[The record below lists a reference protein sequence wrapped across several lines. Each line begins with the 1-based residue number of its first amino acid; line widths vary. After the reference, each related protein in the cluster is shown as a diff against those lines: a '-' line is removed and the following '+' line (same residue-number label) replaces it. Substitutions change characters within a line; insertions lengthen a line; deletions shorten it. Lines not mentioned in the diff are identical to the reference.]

1 MTVDDD
7 ALWKALRQRA
17 GSAEPEPPD
26 AEQLAAAERLL
37 AGLDDAPPLDAAR
50 IEAIVRAAT
59 ADEPETASRPRS
71 SPLAAMPSASHRRSG
86 SQWLAAAAA
95 VLFAPKLLAATAVAT
110 VVVASA
116 LWLSHTVTN
125 LSFQA
130 AVRTLADE
138 RLDDGNRMAAQG
150 RVALDVLE
158 TLHLLVGL
166 EEQPLDPPLA
176 AARSAAL
183 QRVRDQL
190 RTAAPPLP
198 MPTGAS
204 LLALGDRAN
213 DPSALPGPRLEALRL
228 LGELSAVGVA
238 TLQQAG
244 QRAGDGDLR
253 TKNRAYLM
261 QIDAAL
267 P

>member
-17 GSAEPEPPD
+17 AADDSEPPE

-37 AGLDDAPPLDAAR
+37 AGIDDAPPLDAAR

-59 ADEPETASRPRS
+59 ADEPETAPGPRP
-71 SPLAAMPSASHRRSG
+71 SPLTVVPSAPRRRSG

-130 AVRTLADE
+130 AVRALADE

-158 TLHLLVGL
+158 TLHLLVEL
-166 EEQPLDPPLA
+166 EEQPLDPTVA
-176 AARSAAL
+176 AARRASL

-190 RTAAPPLP
+190 RTVAPPLP
-198 MPTGAS
+198 MPTSVS

-213 DPSALPGPRLEALRL
+213 DPSGPIEPRLEAVRL
-228 LGELSAVGVA
+228 LGELSTVGIA
-238 TLQQAG
+238 TLQQVGA
-244 QRAGDGDLR
+244 RAGDGDLR

-261 QIDAAL
+261 QIETAL

>member
-17 GSAEPEPPD
+17 AAAESEPLE

-37 AGLDDAPPLDAAR
+37 AGIDDAPPLDAAR
-50 IEAIVRAAT
+50 IEAMVRAAT
-59 ADEPETASRPRS
+59 ADEPATVPMPRS
-71 SPLAAMPSASHRRSG
+71 PSLAVPSSPRRRSG

-116 LWLSHTVTN
+116 LWLSHTVTD
-125 LSFQA
+125 LTFQA
-130 AVRTLADE
+130 AVRALADE
-138 RLDDGNRMAAQG
+138 RLDEGNRMAAQG

-158 TLHLLVGL
+158 TLHLLVEI
-166 EEQPLDPPLA
+166 EEPPLDPAVA
-176 AARSAAL
+176 AVRRASL

-198 MPTGAS
+198 MPTGVS

-213 DPSALPGPRLEALRL
+213 DPRGPIEPRLEAVRL
-228 LGELSAVGVA
+228 LGELSTVGIA
-238 TLQQAG
+238 TLQQVGA
-244 QRAGDGDLR
+244 RAGDGDLR
-253 TKNRAYLM
+253 TKNRVYLL
-261 QIDAAL
+261 QIEAAL

>member
-37 AGLDDAPPLDAAR
+37 AGIDEAPPLDAAR

-59 ADEPETASRPRS
+59 AAEPGTVPGSRSPSLAVLPGTPR
-71 SPLAAMPSASHRRSG
+71 RRSG
-86 SQWLAAAAA
+86 PQWLAAAAA
-95 VLFAPKLLAATAVAT
+95 VLLAPKLLAATAVAT

-130 AVRTLADE
+130 AVRALADE

-166 EEQPLDPPLA
+166 EEQPLDPALA
-176 AARSAAL
+176 AARRAAL
-183 QRVRDQL
+183 QGVRDQL
-190 RTAAPPLP
+190 RTQAPPLP

-213 DPSALPGPRLEALRL
+213 DASAPPGPRLEAVRL
-228 LGELSAVGVA
+228 LGELSTVGVA

-244 QRAGDGDLR
+244 QRAGDGELR
-253 TKNRAYLM
+253 TKNRAYLL

>member
-1 MTVDDD
+1 MNVDDD
-7 ALWKALRQRA
+7 ALWMALRQRA
-17 GSAEPEPPD
+17 AAAEHELPD

-37 AGLDDAPPLDAAR
+37 AGIDEAPPLDAAR
-50 IEAIVRAAT
+50 IEAIVRSVT
-59 ADEPETASRPRS
+59 ADQQGPVLGSR
-71 SPLAAMPSASHRRSG
+71 SPSLAAVPGSPRRRSG

-125 LSFQA
+125 LTFQA
-130 AVRTLADE
+130 AVRALADE

-166 EEQPLDPPLA
+166 EAQSLDPALA
-176 AARSAAL
+176 AERRDSL

-190 RTAAPPLP
+190 RTKAPPLP
-198 MPTGAS
+198 MPTAAS

-213 DPSALPGPRLEALRL
+213 DPSAPLGPRLEAVRL
-228 LGELSAVGVA
+228 LGELSTVGVA
-238 TLQQAG
+238 VLQQVG

>member
-1 MTVDDD
+1 MNVDDE
-7 ALWKALRQRA
+7 ALWMALRQRA
-17 GSAEPEPPD
+17 AAEHELPD

-37 AGLDDAPPLDAAR
+37 AGIDEAPPLDAAR
-50 IEAIVRAAT
+50 IEAIVRAVT
-59 ADEPETASRPRS
+59 ADQQGPVLGPRASS
-71 SPLAAMPSASHRRSG
+71 LAAGPGSSRRRSG

-130 AVRTLADE
+130 AVRALADE

-166 EEQPLDPPLA
+166 EAQPLDPALA
-176 AARSAAL
+176 AERRDSL

-190 RTAAPPLP
+190 RTQAPPLP
-198 MPTGAS
+198 MPTAAS

-213 DPSALPGPRLEALRL
+213 DPSAPPGPRLEAVRL
-228 LGELSAVGVA
+228 LGELSTVGVA
-238 TLQQAG
+238 VLQQVG

>member
-37 AGLDDAPPLDAAR
+37 AGIDGVPPLDAGLV
-50 IEAIVRAAT
+50 ETIVQAAT
-59 ADEPETASRPRS
+59 ADELSSVPKSRAPS
-71 SPLAAMPSASHRRSG
+71 LAAVPGSPRRRSG
-86 SQWLAAAAA
+86 PQWLAAAAA

-125 LSFQA
+125 LPFQA
-130 AVRTLADE
+130 AVRALADE
-138 RLDDGNRMAAQG
+138 RLDQGNRMAAQG

-158 TLHLLVGL
+158 TLHLLVAL
-166 EEQPLDPPLA
+166 EEQPLDPALA
-176 AARSAAL
+176 AERLASL

-190 RTAAPPLP
+190 RTVAPPLP
-198 MPTGAS
+198 LPTGES

-213 DPSALPGPRLEALRL
+213 DLGAPPGPRLAAVRL
-228 LGELSAVGVA
+228 LGELSTVGVA
-238 TLQQAG
+238 TLQQVG
-244 QRAGDGDLR
+244 QRAGDGELLA
-253 TKNRAYLM
+253 KNRAYLT

>member
-17 GSAEPEPPD
+17 DSAEPAPPD
-26 AEQLAAAERLL
+26 ADQLAAAERLL
-37 AGLDDAPPLDAAR
+37 AGIDDAPPLDAAR

-59 ADEPETASRPRS
+59 AAEPAVSPSPRAASLGVVQS
-71 SPLAAMPSASHRRSG
+71 SPRRRSG
-86 SQWLAAAAA
+86 PPWLAAAAA

-116 LWLSHTVTN
+116 LWLSHTVTT
-125 LSFQA
+125 LPFQA
-130 AVRTLADE
+130 AVRALADE
-138 RLDDGNRMAAQG
+138 RLDSGTRMAAQG

-158 TLHLLVGL
+158 TLHLLVAL
-166 EEQPLDPPLA
+166 EEQPLDPALA
-176 AARSAAL
+176 AERRASL

-190 RTAAPPLP
+190 RTAAPPMPL
-198 MPTGAS
+198 PTGES

-213 DPSALPGPRLEALRL
+213 DPSAPPGPRLAALRL
-228 LGELSAVGVA
+228 LGELSTVGVA
-238 TLQQAG
+238 TLQQVG
-244 QRAGDGDLR
+244 GRAGDGDLR
-253 TKNRAYLM
+253 TKNRAYLL

>member
-17 GSAEPEPPD
+17 SSAEPAPPD
-26 AEQLAAAERLL
+26 ADQLAAAERLL
-37 AGLDDAPPLDAAR
+37 AGLEDAPPLGALR
-50 IEAIVRAAT
+50 IEAIVQAAT
-59 ADEPETASRPRS
+59 ADEPATVPVPRS
-71 SPLAAMPSASHRRSG
+71 PSLAVVPGSPRRRSG

-116 LWLSHTVTN
+116 LWLSHTVTS
-125 LSFQA
+125 LPFQA
-130 AVRTLADE
+130 AVRALADE

-158 TLHLLVGL
+158 TLHLLALLG
-166 EEQPLDPPLA
+166 EQPVDPALEA
-176 AARSAAL
+176 AVDVAL

-190 RTAAPPLP
+190 RTATPPSP
-198 MPTGAS
+198 MPTGES

-213 DPSALPGPRLEALRL
+213 DAGSPTGPRLEAVRL
-228 LGELSAVGVA
+228 LGELSTVGVA
-238 TLQQAG
+238 TLQQVG
-244 QRAGDGDLR
+244 LRASDGELR
-253 TKNRAYLM
+253 TKNRAYLA